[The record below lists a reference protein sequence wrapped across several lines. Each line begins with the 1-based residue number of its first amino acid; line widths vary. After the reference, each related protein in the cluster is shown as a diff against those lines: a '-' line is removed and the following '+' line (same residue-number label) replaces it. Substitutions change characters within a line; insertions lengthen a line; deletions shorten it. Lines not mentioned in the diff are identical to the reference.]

1 MSKTRIS
8 KRRNEKQYISSIT
21 FWMLSELFSV
31 GRAFLRV
38 PNLFAILM
46 SLMLPPSC
54 SSYLY
59 FVVFNKK
66 TQSIRQYIFVLLSV
80 FFDRFFLQKNP

>member
-1 MSKTRIS
+1 
-8 KRRNEKQYISSIT
+8 
-21 FWMLSELFSV
+21 MLSQFFSV

-54 SSYLY
+54 SSYHY

-66 TQSIRQYIFVLLSV
+66 TQIIRQYIFVLLSV
-80 FFDRFFLQKNP
+80 FFDRFFLQKKFVNVALFRTFFNLKSDILTD